1 MPEALSERWVD
12 CVFADISLNSIIV
25 SICTL
30 VFLQWSSL
38 DFVLMR
44 GIPCAKY
51 NFSTSA
57 HGLTVTAHHA
67 DGAKVMQNIFCR
79 DSFGPDTRF
88 GEGNI
93 FRDILGQV
101 VTDHQHI

>member
-1 MPEALSERWVD
+1 MPEALSERWIYR
-12 CVFADISLNSIIV
+12 VFTDISLNSIIV
-25 SICTL
+25 SICAL

-38 DFVLMR
+38 DFVFMSH
-44 GIPCAKY
+44 IPRAKY

-57 HGLTVTAHHA
+57 HGLTVTTHHA
-67 DGAKVMQNIFCR
+67 DGAKVMQNIFCC
-79 DSFGPDTRF
+79 DGFGSDTRF

-101 VTDHQHI
+101 MADHQHI